1 MSVVAIYPGTFDP
14 ITRGHIDLI
23 ERGARMFDRL
33 IVSVAANPN
42 KRPLFSLAE
51 RVELVRE
58 AMAHLPTIEICGFD
72 ILLVNHAK
80 RIGAHVILRGLR
92 AVSDF
97 EFEFQ
102 LANMNRR
109 LYPEIESVFLTP
121 AEQFSFISSSL
132 VREVAKLGGN
142 IAPFVHPKVEAA
154 LAAKF
159 ASLAGRNP
167 P

>member
-42 KRPLFSLAE
+42 KQPLFSLAE

-58 AMAHLPTIEICGFD
+58 ALAHLPTIEICGFD

-154 LAAKF
+154 LVAKF

>member
-1 MSVVAIYPGTFDP
+1 MPVVAIYPGTFDP
-14 ITRGHIDLI
+14 ITKGHIDLV
-23 ERGARMFDRL
+23 ERSTRLFDRV

-42 KRPLFSLAE
+42 KQPLFSLTE
-51 RVELVRE
+51 RVELARE
-58 AMAHLPTIEICGFD
+58 TLAHLPTVEICGFD

-80 RIGAHVILRGLR
+80 NIGAHVILRGLR
-92 AVSDF
+92 AISDF

-121 AEQFSFISSSL
+121 AEQYSFISSSL

-142 IAPFVHPKVEAA
+142 IAPFVHPKVEVA
-154 LAAKF
+154 LVTKF
-159 ASLAGRNP
+159 ASQ
-167 P
+167 

>member
-1 MSVVAIYPGTFDP
+1 MSVIAIYPGTFDP
-14 ITRGHIDLI
+14 ITRGHIDLV
-23 ERGARMFDRL
+23 ERGARMFDRV

-42 KRPLFSLAE
+42 KQPLFSLKE
-51 RVELVRE
+51 RVSLACETL
-58 AMAHLPTIEICGFD
+58 AHLPTVEICGFD

-80 RIGAHVILRGLR
+80 SIGAHVILRGLR
-92 AVSDF
+92 AISDF

-121 AEQFSFISSSL
+121 AEKYSFISSSL

-142 IAPFVHPKVEAA
+142 ISPFVYPQVEAA
-154 LAAKF
+154 LEAKF
-159 ASLAGRNP
+159 ASL
-167 P
+167 